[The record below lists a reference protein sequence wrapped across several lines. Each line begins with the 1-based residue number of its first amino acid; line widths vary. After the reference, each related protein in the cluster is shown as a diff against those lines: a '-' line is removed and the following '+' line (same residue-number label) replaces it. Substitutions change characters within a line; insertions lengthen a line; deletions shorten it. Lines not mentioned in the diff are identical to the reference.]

1 MTDTKF
7 FRLLSSLTVYERKRF
22 RRYLCSPLHNEDKTF
37 IALYDI
43 VGPYLAPKPPK
54 GALIQAPKSPKG
66 TLIQKSSSLSFGE
79 GRGEEA
85 VKAPFGGLGARE
97 VIGKKLFPKKK
108 MGNQDYARLFTNFTR
123 RIEGFMALEKYYSQP
138 VREYTDLLESFNERH
153 LDRYFPDM
161 FQYLMRLHGRSPAG
175 SGDYYLDTFRIE
187 ALQHEHLEARQQRST
202 NKNLLETLNALDIY
216 YLVTKLRYCAAM
228 LHYQEFLS
236 LRGEVALIREIL
248 AHCADGRYD
257 GVPLLRAYYYTV
269 MSLIEPDRE
278 GHFAAMKGIIFS
290 NTATFAPATLRE
302 LFSFA
307 IVYCINK
314 INYGHTAYQREIF
327 ELYKQALAKGI
338 ILRDGGLSPWDYKN
352 IVTVGLRNKEY
363 KWTDSFIESYVKKLP
378 GPEQQNAYTFNRAR
392 YYFAT
397 QKYDKVLDLL
407 QDVEYSDIFYLLD
420 SKTTLMK
427 TYYELGEYQPLQSL
441 KESFRILLRRKKLIS
456 EQNSTNYGNF
466 ARFAM
471 KLYRVDTKNKKQVAA
486 LRKEIEATG
495 NVADRGWIIEKLMQ
509 VTGGE

>member
-1 MTDTKF
+1 MTHFIVWLIKHTPMTDTKF
-7 FRLLSSLTVYERKRF
+7 FRLLSSLSVYERKRF

-43 VGPYLAPKPPK
+43 VDPYLADTDKV
-54 GALIQAPKSPKG
+54 
-66 TLIQKSSSLSFGE
+66 LSRE
-79 GRGEEA
+79 IIGR
-85 VKAPFGGLGARE
+85 R
-97 VIGKKLFPKKK
+97 LFPKKK
-108 MGNQDYARLFTNFTR
+108 MSNLDYARLFTNFTR

-161 FQYLMRLHGRSPAG
+161 YQYLTRLHGRTPAV
-175 SGDYYLDTFRIE
+175 SVDYYLDTFRIE
-187 ALQHEHLEARQQRST
+187 ALQYVHLEAAQQRST
-202 NKNLLETLNALDIY
+202 NKNLIETLNALDIY

-236 LRGEVALIREIL
+236 LRGEVALIHEIL
-248 AHCADGRYD
+248 SHCADGRYD
-257 GVPLLRAYYYTV
+257 SVPLLRAYYYTV

-278 GHFAAMKGIIFS
+278 EHFEAMKGIMFS
-290 NTATFAPATLRE
+290 HADTLAHETLRD
-302 LFSFA
+302 LFAFA

-314 INYGHTAYQREIF
+314 INYGQSAYQRQIF
-327 ELYKQALAKGI
+327 ELYKLALTRGI
-338 ILRDGGLSPWDYKN
+338 IFSDGRLSPWDFKN
-352 IVTVGLRNKEY
+352 IVTVGLRIREY
-363 KWTDSFIESYVKKLP
+363 KWVDSFIETYVKKLP
-378 GPEQQNAYTFNRAR
+378 KPEQQNAYTFNRAR

-456 EQNSTNYGNF
+456 EQNQINYGNF

-471 KLYRVDTKNKKQVAA
+471 KLYRVDVKNKKQIAT
-486 LRKEIEATG
+486 LRREIESTG
-495 NVADRGWIIEKLMQ
+495 NVADRGWITEKLMEL
-509 VTGGE
+509 TGGE